1 MASILQR
8 IFGGKSVA
16 PTKKPQRPTRA
27 APYDA
32 YPWVVRDADIIRPP
46 LQPTPPP
53 YTQYIARPP
62 IVDRYPIIIGQQL
75 SGQQLS
81 QVYRLCTTGWRYQF
95 VDCMNELMEH
105 DAHAR
110 GVFRQRILNVA
121 GGRTE
126 VHPAKLRQD
135 HPKADIAKE
144 AADRLA
150 EQVDAV
156 PRLQQ
161 AIAQLEWAVFYG
173 LAGAEADWAVSKEEG
188 WEVTGLSNVH
198 SRRLNYP
205 DPSTW
210 DLYIYDQ
217 GLVGPGL
224 SAFGP
229 TTGLFGLRV
238 ADYPGKFIIH
248 SPALNAD
255 YPTRDGEA
263 RYVGFV
269 MLLKRM
275 VVRSTAQDFE
285 RVIRPWVIG
294 YFNRDA
300 DENGKPPA
308 ATPDDQ
314 TALDNALQALGMG
327 SLNATSL
334 PNTVKVELLKAAAAM
349 SATEFIGYLNRELSK
364 AALGQAF
371 TTEPGANGNYG
382 TAETASKET
391 LKLARYDGR
400 CLADS
405 LEDGWARPWF
415 RLNYPNENIR
425 LAPRF
430 QIVVDE
436 TVPKEVADLITKA
449 TACNVPVDADWAGEQ
464 LGMKVVAKDNL
475 ETRRTRLMAASKEGE
490 QAPGQEGEPTA
501 DGEMTEDGAEEGGGE
516 DPADSSE
523 SEDVEAGDEDAGE
536 EPNDVDEE
544 LDAADEELDSLQAE
558 LDAIDLEDEDASDDA
573 EA

>member
-1 MASILQR
+1 MSILQR
-8 IFGGKSVA
+8 VFGGKPVKPA
-16 PTKKPQRPTRA
+16 TAPQRPTRA
-27 APYDA
+27 SPYDA
-32 YPWVVRDADIIRPP
+32 YPWVVRDSDILRPP
-46 LQPTPPP
+46 LQPTAPPS
-53 YTQYIARPP
+53 TQYIARPP
-62 IVDRYPIIIGQQL
+62 IIDRYPIVIGQQL

-81 QVYRLCTTGWRYQF
+81 QIYRLCTTGWRYQF
-95 VDCMNELMEH
+95 VDVMNELMEH

-126 VHPAKLRQD
+126 VHPPKLRPG
-135 HPKADIAKE
+135 HPWADLAKE
-144 AADRLA
+144 AAERLA

-161 AIAQLEWAVFYG
+161 AISQLEWGVFYG
-173 LAGAEADWAVSKEEG
+173 LSGAEQAWTVSKPEG

-198 SRRLNYP
+198 SRRLNFP

-263 RYVGFV
+263 RYVGFC

-275 VVRSTAQDFE
+275 VVRCTAQDFE

-300 DENGKPPA
+300 DENGRPPA

-314 TALDNALQALGMG
+314 AALDNALQALGMG
-327 SLNATSL
+327 SLNAVSL
-334 PNTVKVELLKAAAAM
+334 PNTVKIELMKAVATM

-371 TTEPGANGNYG
+371 TTEPGANGNFS
-382 TAETASKET
+382 TAATAAKET

-400 CLADS
+400 CLSDS
-405 LEDGWARPWF
+405 LEEGWARPWF
-415 RLNYPNENIR
+415 RLNYPKENIK

-430 QIVVDE
+430 RIVVDE
-436 TVPKEVADLITKA
+436 TVPAEVAELVTKA
-449 TACNVPVDADWAGEQ
+449 TTCGVPLDADWVGEQ
-464 LGMKVVAKDNL
+464 LGVKVVAKDDL
-475 ETRRTRLMAASKEGE
+475 EARVTRLMAPSKDVAPAQETTPEE
-490 QAPGQEGEPTA
+490 QVAA
-501 DGEMTEDGAEEGGGE
+501 AELQ
-516 DPADSSE
+516 PSDSNPL
-523 SEDVEAGDEDAGE
+523 GE
-536 EPNDVDEE
+536 E
-544 LDAADEELDSLQAE
+544 A
-558 LDAIDLEDEDASDDA
+558 
-573 EA
+573 